1 MSKWSALVYGRTY
14 EVDFRLIAMPKD
26 FTKTDKDWAEKYILG
41 TTKAPEKLPEYPRW
55 SLFKN
60 EKYCVIGV
68 TAMARELVQEFQDE
82 NYENLTKD
90 SQGRPLYVFVG
101 YVANLEQ
108 EAGCPQIPT
117 YLGSNIDLFKPL
129 YNKYIRQCWSVKS
142 YQEARFVPILAEY
155 EELDYIAS
163 QTVADFDSDYFAL
176 NFKNTQVVC
185 LWKDDEKERQNL
197 WLSAAQNISTSSSVS
212 LCLGLATQ
220 KDASKSPFLNVTA
233 SSVKEKESVP
243 KWIQPSVEHK
253 ENQPIPPTQVKS
265 QPLKMK
271 QSIDL
276 SKKAVELEPI
286 EIVGGLIGGVTG
298 FKIAGLFGCLTGI
311 GIGWVGFGLLTN
323 KGIGGTIRKQISG
336 SLDETEKPRSRQR
349 VTEQENT
356 NYGFKPRSK
365 PNQQQ
370 GVKNESQQDSD
381 WF

>member
-26 FTKTDKDWAEKYILG
+26 FTKTDQDWAEKYILG
-41 TTKAPEKLPEYPRW
+41 TTKAPEKLPEHPRW

-60 EKYCVIGV
+60 EKYCVVGV
-68 TAMARELVQEFQDE
+68 TAMARELVQEVQDE
-82 NYENLTKD
+82 NCDNITKD
-90 SQGRPLYVFVG
+90 SQGRPLYLFVG
-101 YVANLEQ
+101 YVANLEK
-108 EAGCPQIPT
+108 EAGCPPIPS

-129 YNKYIRQCWSVKS
+129 YNKYIGQCWSIKS
-142 YQEARFVPILAEY
+142 YQEASRVPILAEY

-163 QTVADFDSDYFAL
+163 QKFAEFDSDYFAL
-176 NFKNTQVVC
+176 NFKNTQVVY
-185 LWKDDEKERQNL
+185 LWKNDEKERENL
-197 WLSAAQNISTSSSVS
+197 WLSSAKNIATSSSIS

-253 ENQPIPPTQVKS
+253 ENQPLPPTKLKS

-276 SKKAVELEPI
+276 DKKAVELEPI

-298 FKIAGLFGCLTGI
+298 LKIAGLSGCLIGI
-311 GIGWVGFGLLTN
+311 GIGWVGLGLLTN
-323 KGIGGTIRKQISG
+323 KGIGGAIRRQISD
-336 SLDETEKPRSRQR
+336 SLGELHGMIDPMIRER
-349 VTEQENT
+349 
-356 NYGFKPRSK
+356 
-365 PNQQQ
+365 
-370 GVKNESQQDSD
+370 
-381 WF
+381 